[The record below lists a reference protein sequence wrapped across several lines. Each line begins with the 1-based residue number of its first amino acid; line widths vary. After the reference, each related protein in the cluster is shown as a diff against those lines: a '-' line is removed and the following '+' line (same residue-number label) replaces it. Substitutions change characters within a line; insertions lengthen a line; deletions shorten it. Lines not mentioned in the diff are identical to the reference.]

1 MNRIDCLDHGFV
13 RLVDRMGDDSSIV
26 EAARCSYQNGTT
38 VSRAD
43 KELINYLYRHKH
55 TTPFE
60 MVEFKFHCKMPIF
73 VARQWIR
80 HRTANVNEY
89 SARYSILEKEFYIPK
104 PEQLMPQ
111 SKTNKQGRAGELTV
125 EQKSEVV
132 KMISELS
139 GAAYDIYSVLL
150 GEEISIPASKE
161 DPLNPETYPGI
172 ARELARMVVPTN
184 IYTQWYWKIDL
195 HNLLHFLSL
204 RMDSHAQYEIRVFA
218 DAIYE
223 LIKPYVPAAIE
234 AFDEYH
240 PYRNAVTFS
249 GKELNLITFLLN
261 NPVARLTVEPGNGFS
276 KGEWNEFRSKIKDL
290 ASDRVAE

>member
-1 MNRIDCLDHGFV
+1 MDKIDCLDHGFV
-13 RLVDRMGDDSSIV
+13 RLVDRMGDDASIV

-38 VSRAD
+38 ISRAD

-89 SARYSILEKEFYIPK
+89 SARYSILEKEFYIPR

-111 SKTNKQGRAGELTV
+111 SKANKQGSAGVMSDEHKANVV
-125 EQKSEVV
+125 ETLQNVSDNCY
-132 KMISELS
+132 M
-139 GAAYDIYSVLL
+139 AYQMLL
-150 GEEISIPASKE
+150 GEGG
-161 DPLNPETYPGI
+161 DDMGGDYPGLS
-172 ARELARMVVPTN
+172 RELARMIVPTN

-223 LIKPYVPAAIE
+223 LIKPHVPAAIE

-240 PYRNAVTFS
+240 PYRFAQTLS
-249 GKELNLITFLLN
+249 GKEINLLSLLLSN
-261 NPVARLTVEPGNGFS
+261 HEYRLTVETPEAFS
-276 KGEWNEFRSKIKDL
+276 KGEWNEFREKIKKI
-290 ASDRVAE
+290 APERVA